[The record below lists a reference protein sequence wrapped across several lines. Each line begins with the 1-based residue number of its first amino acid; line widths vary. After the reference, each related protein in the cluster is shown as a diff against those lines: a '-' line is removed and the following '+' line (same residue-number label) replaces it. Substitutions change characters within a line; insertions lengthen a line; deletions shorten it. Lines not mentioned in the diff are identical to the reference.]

1 MEHSP
6 SCVWF
11 SAKGC
16 CLCSWPPPPHVMP
29 MTLCLHLSVN
39 FLNSRKH
46 RLTTTSTPPS
56 YPPSH
61 ELLIFL
67 VPESPTQ
74 ASAFTCYHPWASG
87 SFSFCRHKHHHKKG
101 ANLFL
106 LSFTCFNPT
115 SNMGFVSIFQQQI
128 HNPGCKSQPTSCPL
142 PTASLLCAEPQ
153 PSLRPAT
160 IKKNVLSCNP
170 HHLTWCKTS
179 NPVQHLLQNITYKAN
194 LDPM

>member
-74 ASAFTCYHPWASG
+74 ASAFTWS
-87 SFSFCRHKHHHKKG
+87 
-101 ANLFL
+101 
-106 LSFTCFNPT
+106 
-115 SNMGFVSIFQQQI
+115 
-128 HNPGCKSQPTSCPL
+128 
-142 PTASLLCAEPQ
+142 
-153 PSLRPAT
+153 PAT
-160 IKKNVLSCNP
+160 IHEPAAASLSADINTIIKREQTSSSFLSRVSIQHQIWVLSPFSSSKSTTQVAKASQRHAPYLQQASYVLN
-170 HHLTWCKTS
+170 H
-179 NPVQHLLQNITYKAN
+179 NLLSDQQQ
-194 LDPM
+194 